1 MNEEQS
7 KDSKPMTDRE
17 RGRAFL
23 EGFKKMPYNRDR
35 IGQSF
40 IMKQKSTSQ
49 NHTENQ
55 ELTAEEFY
63 KKLGIP
69 NATKKMEGKVRL
81 TLLTGTAPKPPL
93 L

>member
-1 MNEEQS
+1 MNKEQS
-7 KDSKPMTDRE
+7 KDPKPMTDRE

-35 IGQSF
+35 IGHSI
-40 IMKQKSTSQ
+40 IMKQKSTSPNQ
-49 NHTENQ
+49 TENQ
-55 ELTAEEFY
+55 ELTTEEFY

-81 TLLTGTAPKPPL
+81 SFSTKPL
-93 L
+93 KS

>member
-23 EGFKKMPYNRDR
+23 EGFKKMPYSRDR
-35 IGQSF
+35 IGQSL
-40 IMKQKSTSQ
+40 IMKQKSTSP

-55 ELTAEEFY
+55 ELTTEEF
-63 KKLGIP
+63 LQETI
-69 NATKKMEGKVRL
+69 
-81 TLLTGTAPKPPL
+81 
-93 L
+93 